1 MRKALLLILPLLII
15 LPQKIYGESI
25 TTGNASAKSEVRTEV
40 QGDANVYTKIE
51 VEANG
56 EKKTLE
62 SNEPGT
68 HSLEVKSDA
77 NSNTEAS
84 SSVSTEESSDE
95 AELKET
101 KSAAGNIVQKIFQ
114 TISELFKKVLS
125 IFGAYIPSKQG
136 RGQLTINRF
145 AA

>member
-84 SSVSTEESSDE
+84 SSV
-95 AELKET
+95 
-101 KSAAGNIVQKIFQ
+101 
-114 TISELFKKVLS
+114 
-125 IFGAYIPSKQG
+125 
-136 RGQLTINRF
+136 
-145 AA
+145 